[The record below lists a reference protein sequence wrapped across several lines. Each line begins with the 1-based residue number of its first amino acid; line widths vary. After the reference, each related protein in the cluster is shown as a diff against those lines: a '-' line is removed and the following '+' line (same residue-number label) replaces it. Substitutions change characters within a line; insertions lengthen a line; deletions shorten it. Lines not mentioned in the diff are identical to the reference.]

1 MHQQSFYTASL
12 WLQPH
17 NVEKMSWI
25 LPKLPYRGLVHHGMN
40 GFIYHHS
47 LFMASSTMVWIVLY
61 TITRYTWFLFH
72 RIHGFVY
79 HRSLHVVLYVIVYM
93 LLYTIICMALYAIV
107 RYTWF
112 CISLYMY
119 YMVLYI
125 IVCTVLYVIARYTW
139 LCIPLYMVLYT
150 ITRYTCFRTPFYT
163 WFSTPPLVMHGLVYH
178 LYMVLYTIVYVL
190 YAITRYTWFCIP
202 SYTWCRTSY
211 TCFFIPS
218 FVTKG
223 FTIVLLQKV
232 SFSLCNVNPE
242 SCKRACEGQAYIPL
256 LIVHD
261 TSFKYMTDPV
271 VNSYHASHKP
281 VVFTTQGVTWWGNES
296 S

>member
-1 MHQQSFYTASL
+1 MNSF
-12 WLQPH
+12 
-17 NVEKMSWI
+17 V
-25 LPKLPYRGLVHHGMN
+25 
-40 GFIYHHS
+40 YHHS
-47 LFMASSTMVWIVLY
+47 LYMVFIPS
-61 TITRYTWFLFH
+61 YTWF
-72 RIHGFVY
+72 RIPSLVTRGFVCHCIHAFVHHHMHGFVC
-79 HRSLHVVLYVIVYM
+79 HRSLH
-93 LLYTIICMALYAIV
+93 
-107 RYTWF
+107 
-112 CISLYMY
+112 
-119 YMVLYI
+119 MVLYI
-125 IVCTVLYVIARYTW
+125 IVYVLHGFVYHCVHGFVRHRSLHMALYT
-139 LCIPLYMVLYT
+139 IVYMVLYT

-281 VVFTTQGVTWWGNES
+281 VVFTTQGVT
-296 S
+296 